1 MFLSEWSKFPSALCL
16 LAGKK
21 KTWWQLASRC
31 CWNRACPWY
40 TSEIVSFLV
49 GLRTYQQLCASLV
62 LQDRTVG
69 GNVERGEGLCRT
81 EIVPPT
87 PASRPQ
93 GLFLGQVG
101 KWSDVT
107 EKWKNVERECLI
119 DGWENL
125 PEDGWE
131 VVVDT
136 MICIPLDGEPEW
148 GCRKI
153 EQEGRCRTHKKGRTE
168 KDTCNCESTAVVV
181 KGGEI
186 S

>member
-1 MFLSEWSKFPSALCL
+1 
-16 LAGKK
+16 
-21 KTWWQLASRC
+21 
-31 CWNRACPWY
+31 
-40 TSEIVSFLV
+40 
-49 GLRTYQQLCASLV
+49 LRDQ
-62 LQDRTVG
+62 TVG
-69 GNVERGEGLCRT
+69 GNVERGGSLCRT
-81 EIVPPT
+81 EIVPPE
-87 PASRPQ
+87 

-131 VVVDT
+131 VVDT
-136 MICIPLDGEPEW
+136 MICIPLDGAPEW

-181 KGGEI
+181 
-186 S
+186 

>member
-1 MFLSEWSKFPSALCL
+1 MSCL
-16 LAGKK
+16 LRV
-21 KTWWQLASRC
+21 L
-31 CWNRACPWY
+31 
-40 TSEIVSFLV
+40 EIQWTHL
-49 GLRTYQQLCASLV
+49 
-62 LQDRTVG
+62 DRECSSYMPVYVCEIRRWA
-69 GNVERGEGLCRT
+69 GNVERGESLCRT
-81 EIVPPT
+81 EIVPPE
-87 PASRPQ
+87 

-107 EKWKNVERECLI
+107 EKWKNVERESLI

-131 VVVDT
+131 VVDT